1 MTMSVKGL
9 IWDYGGTLDSR
20 GEHWSE
26 VILRG
31 YRHAGFADLTRGD
44 FRRAYVEAERYLAV
58 NPVIKPEFN
67 FLDLMRAK
75 IRLELGF
82 LGYNPSDTERLA
94 EPIARYCYDSA
105 RVCTAEALPVLRS
118 LKRLYPMA
126 LCSNFYGNLHA
137 VIADFGLAEQF
148 DTVVESAVVGVRKP
162 DSAIFALAAQRLG
175 LDPVDTAVIGDSF
188 GKDILPAASL
198 GASTVWLRGAGWDPD
213 AAEAELARAETLS
226 PRPIIISDVS
236 ELLQHY

>member
-31 YRHAGFADLTRGD
+31 YRHAGFTALSRED

-58 NPVIKPEFN
+58 NPVIKPDFN

-75 IRLELGF
+75 IRLELKF
-82 LGYNPSDTERLA
+82 LGCTEADAARHA

-105 RVCTAEALPVLRS
+105 RRCTAEALPVLRS
-118 LKRLYPMA
+118 LRQRYPMA
-126 LCSNFYGNLHA
+126 LCSNFYGNLHS
-137 VIADFGLAEQF
+137 VVSDFGLAGVF
-148 DTVVESAVVGVRKP
+148 DTVVESAVEGIRKP
-162 DSAIFALAAQRLG
+162 DPAIFALAARRLD
-175 LDPVDTAVIGDSF
+175 LDPESTAVIGDSF

>member
-31 YRHAGFADLTRGD
+31 YRHAGFSDLTRED

-58 NPVIKPEFN
+58 NLVIKPEFN

-118 LKRLYPMA
+118 LKQHYPMA

-148 DTVVESAVVGVRKP
+148 DTVVESAVVGIRKP

-188 GKDILPAASL
+188 GKDIIPAASL
-198 GASTVWLRGAGWDPD
+198 GTSTLWLRGAGWDPA
-213 AAEAELARAETLS
+213 AAEAELKSAQSLC
-226 PRPIIISDVS
+226 PRPVIISDIAEAV
-236 ELLQHY
+236 QHY